1 MNYLE
6 KTRKQFTTILAILGG
21 VNLLLIIYLLL
32 PGSSPSARAAQE
44 ESLREQKQA
53 LTREVTPLIGI
64 DKKLAQTRVDVKKFY
79 QEKVPGQFSQI
90 SQHLEK
96 LMKDAGVTT
105 AGIRYGQDQNGS
117 TEKNELP
124 DVQRVKIETTVTG
137 EYEKVARFIN
147 AMEQDK
153 FVFII
158 DQIALNSQEGGVVSL
173 QIKAETFLKE
183 GAQTAA
189 AAASTAREEGI

>member
-1 MNYLE
+1 MNNLE
-6 KTRKQFTTILAILGG
+6 KTKKRFTLILSVLGA
-21 VNLLLIIYLLL
+21 VNLLLLIYLLL
-32 PGSSPSARAAQE
+32 PGSSPSARAAEE
-44 ESLREQKQA
+44 ESLQQKKKA

-96 LMKDAGVTT
+96 LMKDAGVST
-105 AGIRYGQDQNGS
+105 AGIRYNQDRNGT

-124 DVQRVKIETTVTG
+124 DVQRVNVETTVTG

-158 DQIALNSQEGGVVSL
+158 DQISLNSQEGGVVSL

-183 GAQTAA
+183 
-189 AAASTAREEGI
+189 

>member
-1 MNYLE
+1 MNNLE
-6 KTRKQFTTILAILGG
+6 KMRKQFTLVLAFLGAL
-21 VNLLLIIYLLL
+21 NLLLIIYLLL
-32 PGSSPSARAAQE
+32 PGSSPAARSAQE
-44 ESLREQKQA
+44 DTLREKKTT

-64 DKKLAQTRVDVKKFY
+64 DKKLTQTRVDVKKFY
-79 QEKVPGQFSQI
+79 DQKVPGQFSQI

-96 LMKDAGVTT
+96 LMKETGVTT
-105 AGIRYGQDQNGS
+105 AGIRYGQDRNSS

-124 DVQRVKIETTVTG
+124 DVQRINIETTVTG

-158 DQIALNSQEGGVVSL
+158 DQISLSSQESGVVSL
-173 QIKAETFLKE
+173 QIKVETFLKE
-183 GAQTAA
+183 
-189 AAASTAREEGI
+189 S

>member
-1 MNYLE
+1 MNHLE
-6 KTRKQFTTILAILGG
+6 KTRKQFTTILAVLGG
-21 VNLLLIIYLLL
+21 VNLVLIIYLLL

-44 ESLREQKQA
+44 ASLREQKQA
-53 LTREVTPLIGI
+53 LTREVTPLVGI

-79 QEKVPGQFSQI
+79 EEKVPGQFSQI

-105 AGIRYGQDQNGS
+105 AGIRYGQDRNSS

-124 DVQRVKIETTVTG
+124 DVQRVNIETTVTG
-137 EYEKVARFIN
+137 EYSKVAKFIN

-153 FVFII
+153 LVFII
-158 DQIALNSQEGGVVSL
+158 DQISLNSQEGGVVSL
-173 QIKAETFLKE
+173 QVKFETFLKE
-183 GAQTAA
+183 
-189 AAASTAREEGI
+189 S

>member
-1 MNYLE
+1 VNHLE

-21 VNLLLIIYLLL
+21 VNLLLLIYLFL

-79 QEKVPGQFSQI
+79 EEKVPAQFSQI
-90 SQHLEK
+90 SQQLEK

-105 AGIRYGQDQNGS
+105 AGIRYNQDRNPA

-124 DVQRVKIETTVTG
+124 DVQRVNIETTVTG
-137 EYEKVARFIN
+137 EYAKVARFIN

-158 DQIALNSQEGGVVSL
+158 DQISLNSQEGGVVSL

-183 GAQTAA
+183 GTRAA
-189 AAASTAREEGI
+189 AVSSIALGEGI

>member
-1 MNYLE
+1 MNHLE

-32 PGSSPSARAAQE
+32 PGSSPSARADQE
-44 ESLREQKQA
+44 ASLKEQEQT
-53 LTREVTPLIGI
+53 LNREVTPLIGI
-64 DKKLAQTRVDVKKFY
+64 DKKLAQTRVDVKRFY
-79 QEKVPGQFSQI
+79 AEKVPGQFSQI

-96 LMKDAGVTT
+96 LMKDAGVTS
-105 AGIRYGQDQNGS
+105 AGIRYNQDRNGS

-124 DVQRVKIETTVTG
+124 DVQRVNIETTVTG

-153 FVFII
+153 LVFII
-158 DQIALNSQEGGVVSL
+158 DQISLNSQEGGVVSL
-173 QIKAETFLKE
+173 QVKAETFLKE
-183 GAQTAA
+183 SAQTAA
-189 AAASTAREEGI
+189 TAASTARGEGI

>member
-1 MNYLE
+1 MNNLA
-6 KTRKQFTTILAILGG
+6 KMRQRFTLILSVLGALD
-21 VNLLLIIYLLL
+21 LLLIIYLLL
-32 PGSSPSARAAQE
+32 PGSSPSSRTALEQ
-44 ESLREQKQA
+44 SLRDQEKA
-53 LTREVTPLIGI
+53 LSRQVAPLKGI
-64 DKKLAQTRVDVKKFY
+64 DKQLAQTRVDVKKFY

-105 AGIRYGQDQNGS
+105 AAIRYNQDRSGS
-117 TEKNELP
+117 SEKNELP
-124 DVQRVKIETTVTG
+124 DVQRVNIETTVTG
-137 EYEKVARFIN
+137 EYSKVARFIN

-153 FVFII
+153 LVFII

-183 GAQTAA
+183 GAQAA
-189 AAASTAREEGI
+189 ADAASIPRGEGI

>member
-1 MNYLE
+1 MNHLE
-6 KTRKQFTTILAILGG
+6 KTRKQFTTILAVLGG

-79 QEKVPGQFSQI
+79 EEKVPGQFSQI

-96 LMKDAGVTT
+96 LMKDAGVTS
-105 AGIRYGQDQNGS
+105 AGIRYNQDRNSS

-124 DVQRVKIETTVTG
+124 EVQRVNIETTVTG

-153 FVFII
+153 LVFII
-158 DQIALNSQEGGVVSL
+158 DQISLNSQEGGVVSL
-173 QIKAETFLKE
+173 QVKAETFLKE
-183 GAQTAA
+183 SSHTAA
-189 AAASTAREEGI
+189 IAASTARGEGI

>member
-1 MNYLE
+1 MNHLE

-21 VNLLLIIYLLL
+21 VNLLLLIYLFL

-79 QEKVPGQFSQI
+79 EEKVPAQFSQI
-90 SQHLEK
+90 SQQLEK

-105 AGIRYGQDQNGS
+105 AGIRYSQDRNPA

-124 DVQRVKIETTVTG
+124 DVQRIGVDTTVTG
-137 EYEKVARFIN
+137 EYSKVAKFIN

-158 DQIALNSQEGGVVSL
+158 DQISLNSQEGGVVSL
-173 QIKAETFLKE
+173 QVKFETFLKE
-183 GAQTAA
+183 
-189 AAASTAREEGI
+189 S

>member
-1 MNYLE
+1 MNNLE
-6 KTRKQFTTILAILGG
+6 KKRKEFTTILAALGA
-21 VNLLLIIYLLL
+21 VDLLLIIYLLL

-44 ESLREQKQA
+44 ASLKEQKQT

-79 QEKVPGQFSQI
+79 EDKIPGQFSQI

-96 LMKDAGVTT
+96 LMKDAGVTH
-105 AGIRYGQDQNGS
+105 AGIRYSEDQNRS

-124 DVQRVKIETTVTG
+124 DVKRIGIETTVTG

-153 FVFII
+153 LVFII
-158 DQIALNSQEGGVVSL
+158 DQISLNSQEGGVVSL
-173 QIKAETFLKE
+173 QVKFETFLKE
-183 GAQTAA
+183 
-189 AAASTAREEGI
+189 S

>member
-1 MNYLE
+1 MNHLE
-6 KTRKQFTTILAILGG
+6 KTRKQFTTILAILGA
-21 VNLLLIIYLLL
+21 VNLLLIIYLVL

-79 QEKVPGQFSQI
+79 QEKVPAQFSQI

-153 FVFII
+153 LVFII

-183 GAQTAA
+183 GAQAAA
-189 AAASTAREEGI
+189 AAASTSRGEGI